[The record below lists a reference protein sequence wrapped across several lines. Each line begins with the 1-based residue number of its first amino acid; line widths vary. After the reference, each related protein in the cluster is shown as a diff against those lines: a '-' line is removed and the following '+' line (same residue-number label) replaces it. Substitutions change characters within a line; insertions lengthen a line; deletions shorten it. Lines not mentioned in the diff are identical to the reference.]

1 MSRRHALWW
10 ALVAMT
16 SLQCAGFA
24 HAEVSSHLLGR
35 WIVVQLG
42 GKPAYMPYKLRL
54 FQHASVFPDDRQYG
68 IADFELEAY
77 GRESCFLAVAGF
89 TIVGPAAFQKQYPQV
104 PYMLCT
110 RIENGPALDFCA
122 EKVEDRQCIEHA
134 MEDEKYLDTLF
145 DSVALKWRK
154 ARGRLT
160 IYSTAGDGAEVVLA
174 PDPEWPRS

>member
-1 MSRRHALWW
+1 MHWTFSRPCRSRSWPTILCRRRSDRRRTTPRILLSQSHEGTVMSRRHALWW

-77 GRESCFLAVAGF
+77 G
-89 TIVGPAAFQKQYPQV
+89 
-104 PYMLCT
+104 
-110 RIENGPALDFCA
+110 
-122 EKVEDRQCIEHA
+122 
-134 MEDEKYLDTLF
+134 
-145 DSVALKWRK
+145 
-154 ARGRLT
+154 
-160 IYSTAGDGAEVVLA
+160 
-174 PDPEWPRS
+174 